1 MFIFIKGMVV
11 KIIHS
16 FIKFKK
22 EKKKKHWYV
31 ANTVEIKVVSLNK
44 LKKKKTLFLFYS
56 GAQESGSCMTVVSR
70 LNTTASHGWHEL

>member
-22 EKKKKHWYV
+22 EKKKTLVCCQHSW
-31 ANTVEIKVVSLNK
+31 NK
-44 LKKKKTLFLFYS
+44 
-56 GAQESGSCMTVVSR
+56 SCFFK
-70 LNTTASHGWHEL
+70 